1 MPTPTA
7 AERLHALQ
15 QKNRKAAGLPDPS
28 EYKKKLDSMKKEN
41 YEEDDGPLSQEQLD
55 EISSQL
61 KASYVSGAKK
71 QIKQSLPFTKK
82 TDEYR
87 DIAKNFIAK
96 RQKGI
101 AKANEEVE
109 LDENEDNVNARKMY
123 HKHFVASM
131 KSMASSPK
139 QKHHQ
144 AEMAKYKA
152 MMGDSFINQVA
163 PSKFAKF
170 DKKIKEEVEQ
180 LDEMPESNMKTK
192 DVHSHLKK
200 AGWELARSK
209 GGHDV
214 YKHPKAKHSIPV
226 PRHNQLK
233 APLIRGIMKASKVE
247 EGVTLGRLVG
257 RGNIYQYD
265 RNPGPRDGSEL
276 EHVPF
281 HAKTEK
287 QKKLQNA
294 LNDLGKKMKETHPKL
309 REAKDSQEYD
319 YEGDMAKSDLRSIM
333 HHAKEL
339 HDMLDDDT
347 NLAEWCQSKITLAED
362 YLSTVANYM
371 RSEMNEG
378 FGPNPSPNKT
388 IVTVN
393 GHNADTH
400 NPDGTKKEIKGRDVN
415 GKPIYHSN
423 SGLSFRKFATKADG
437 TQGVELH
444 VGTNVPKSQPHPNS
458 PNGAYARKYN
468 EEVELDEMVV
478 VKTNKP
484 IGTRV
489 ADIGPGGKEYNVKTD
504 KAWDDSKK
512 KQPQGADFA
521 AQRRKERLAKNGRMD
536 EEQHS
541 VLYKMK
547 KDDKKIA
554 VAHYKLK
561 DDAHKFLSSVKTKGG
576 NGIVRSKTNE
586 EVELDEK
593 KNLPGLWAN
602 IHAKRKRGE
611 SPAKPGDKDYPK
623 TLNIESHDTPFNKPY
638 NKDSGTTTD
647 KSGAKHTPMSKARHL
662 ARQALSKTVSKKA
675 DTKQQARSAFDG
687 MFGGGN
693 PTNKLSI
700 MKKESAAESVKEGVA
715 TNRPQPNLPSMSS
728 DQAVANAQN
737 AVQREKKRLD
747 LLKAKDKTSNYE
759 TQQRQKTTPIVNNNG
774 SLTMK
779 KESASEPT
787 EGEMKGKQG
796 YSRKAQ
802 IVMNAAGKGKKS
814 DNPDKFQKDP
824 ELSSEIHKT

>member
-71 QIKQSLPFTKK
+71 QIKQSIPFTKK

-109 LDENEDNVNARKMY
+109 QLDELSKETLKSYIGKSTKDMVERKRQ
-123 HKHFVASM
+123 
-131 KSMASSPK
+131 
-139 QKHHQ
+139 QKIETDRANFRTRH
-144 AEMAKYKA
+144 A
-152 MMGDSFINQVA
+152 
-163 PSKFAKF
+163 FAKQRNHAYAARIG
-170 DKKIKEEVEQ
+170 DEAKKRAAGIGKAAMKIATKNEEVEL
-180 LDEMPESNMKTK
+180 LDEMPESSMKTR

-200 AGWELARSK
+200 SGWELARSK

-247 EGVTLGRLVG
+247 EQLEKKGRFVSGPTKQPYKSNTIVTAVKEGVTIGGLVG

-265 RNPGPRDGSEL
+265 RNPGPKDGSEL

-287 QKKLQNA
+287 QKKLQKA
-294 LNDLGKKMKETHPKL
+294 LTDLGNKMKQTHPKL

-319 YEGDMAKSDLRSIM
+319 YEGDMAKSDLRSII
-333 HHAKEL
+333 HNAQTL
-339 HDMLDDDT
+339 HDMLDDNT

-362 YLSTVANYM
+362 YISTVTNYM
-371 RSEMNEG
+371 RSEMNEEVEQIDELSKG
-378 FGPNPSPNKT
+378 TLGSYIKKARFSGEH
-388 IVTVN
+388 
-393 GHNADTH
+393 HNWRANVARAKQDQ
-400 NPDGTKKEIKGRDVN
+400 NISMKKHDNRIKGIDKAVDRLTKEEVVQEDKNDYQRKIEKNNKKFIAASKRQKNPLTNVHTAQTKQ
-415 GKPIYHSN
+415 KPV
-423 SGLSFRKFATKADG
+423 KED
-437 TQGVELH
+437 VELNEQGLH
-444 VGTNVPKSQPHPNS
+444 SVRDLHLSKDDYLRKYTPKKSQ
-458 PNGAYARKYN
+458 
-468 EEVELDEMVV
+468 
-478 VKTNKP
+478 
-484 IGTRV
+484 
-489 ADIGPGGKEYNVKTD
+489 
-504 KAWDDSKK
+504 DDDKK

-521 AQRRKERLAKNGRMD
+521 AQRRKERLAKSGRM
-536 EEQHS
+536 
-541 VLYKMK
+541 
-547 KDDKKIA
+547 
-554 VAHYKLK
+554 
-561 DDAHKFLSSVKTKGG
+561 
-576 NGIVRSKTNE
+576 
-586 EVELDEK
+586 DEK

-611 SPAKPGDKDYPK
+611 PPAKPGDKDYPK
-623 TLNIESHDTPFNKPY
+623 TLNIES
-638 NKDSGTTTD
+638 
-647 KSGAKHTPMSKARHL
+647 
-662 ARQALSKTVSKKA
+662 
-675 DTKQQARSAFDG
+675 
-687 MFGGGN
+687 
-693 PTNKLSI
+693 
-700 MKKESAAESVKEGVA
+700 AA
-715 TNRPQPNLPSMSS
+715 
-728 DQAVANAQN
+728 
-737 AVQREKKRLD
+737 
-747 LLKAKDKTSNYE
+747 
-759 TQQRQKTTPIVNNNG
+759 
-774 SLTMK
+774 
-779 KESASEPT
+779 EPT

-802 IVMNAAGKGKKS
+802 IVMNAAKGKKS
-814 DNPDKFQKDP
+814 DSPDKFQKDP

>member
-28 EYKKKLDSMKKEN
+28 EYKKKLDSMKSEEVEQLDE
-41 YEEDDGPLSQEQLD
+41 YESKGGVYKHTAKYVPTDRNEVTYREPHTAGRKLNRTRTSDADRSLGVKWGRGELVKAQSKKTLMNVHKNLPEEVEQLD

-61 KASYVSGAKK
+61 KASYVAGAKK

-109 LDENEDNVNARKMY
+109 LDENEDKVNARKMY

-170 DKKIKEEVEQ
+170 DKKIKEEVEL

-200 AGWELARSK
+200 SGWSLARSK

-247 EGVTLGRLVG
+247 EQLEKKGRFVS
-257 RGNIYQYD
+257 
-265 RNPGPRDGSEL
+265 GPMKQ
-276 EHVPF
+276 PF
-281 HAKTEK
+281 KSNTI
-287 QKKLQNA
+287 LTSV
-294 LNDLGKKMKETHPKL
+294 KEATDE
-309 REAKDSQEYD
+309 REYD
-319 YEGDMAKSDLRSIM
+319 YEGDMAKSDLRSII
-333 HHAKEL
+333 HNAQTL
-339 HDMLDDDT
+339 HDMLDDNT
-347 NLAEWCQSKITLAED
+347 NLAEWVQSKITLAED
-362 YLSTVANYM
+362 YISTVANYM
-371 RSEMNEG
+371 RSEMNEEVVQEDKNDYQRKIEKNNKK
-378 FGPNPSPNKT
+378 FIAASKRQKNP
-388 IVTVN
+388 
-393 GHNADTH
+393 
-400 NPDGTKKEIKGRDVN
+400 
-415 GKPIYHSN
+415 
-423 SGLSFRKFATKADG
+423 L
-437 TQGVELH
+437 
-444 VGTNVPKSQPHPNS
+444 TNVHTAQTKQKPVK
-458 PNGAYARKYN
+458 
-468 EEVELDEMVV
+468 EDVELDEMIV

-489 ADIGPGGKEYNVKTD
+489 ADIGPGGKEYNVKTN
-504 KAWDDSKK
+504 KAYDDAKK

-521 AQRRKERLAKNGRMD
+521 AQRRKERLAKSGRMD

-586 EVELDEK
+586 EVELNEK

-611 SPAKPGDKDYPK
+611 PPAKPGDKDYPK
-623 TLNIESHDTPFNKPY
+623 TLNIES
-638 NKDSGTTTD
+638 
-647 KSGAKHTPMSKARHL
+647 
-662 ARQALSKTVSKKA
+662 
-675 DTKQQARSAFDG
+675 
-687 MFGGGN
+687 
-693 PTNKLSI
+693 
-700 MKKESAAESVKEGVA
+700 AA
-715 TNRPQPNLPSMSS
+715 
-728 DQAVANAQN
+728 
-737 AVQREKKRLD
+737 
-747 LLKAKDKTSNYE
+747 
-759 TQQRQKTTPIVNNNG
+759 
-774 SLTMK
+774 
-779 KESASEPT
+779 EPT
-787 EGEMKGKQG
+787 EGEMKGKQQM
-796 YSRKAQ
+796 SRRAQ
-802 IVMNAAGKGKKS
+802 IVKDAVKGKKADS
-814 DNPDKFQKDP
+814 SDKFQKDP

>member
-1 MPTPTA
+1 
-7 AERLHALQ
+7 
-15 QKNRKAAGLPDPS
+15 
-28 EYKKKLDSMKKEN
+28 MKKEN

-71 QIKQSLPFTKK
+71 QIKQSMPFTKK

-109 LDENEDNVNARKMY
+109 QLDEYESKGGVYKNKGKYGTEYTGKTIETLRQKDAMDLTFLNKHLTSRLEKGMDVNFGRKTY
-123 HKHFVASM
+123 
-131 KSMASSPK
+131 
-139 QKHHQ
+139 HQ
-144 AEMAKYKA
+144 AQNKNHLMNVHK
-152 MMGDSFINQVA
+152 NL
-163 PSKFAKF
+163 P
-170 DKKIKEEVEQ
+170 EEVEL
-180 LDEMPESNMKTK
+180 LDEMPESSMKTR

-233 APLIRGIMKASKVE
+233 APLIRGIMKASKVQ
-247 EGVTLGRLVG
+247 EGVTIGGLVG

-287 QKKLQNA
+287 QKKLQKA
-294 LNDLGKKMKETHPKL
+294 LTDLGNKMKQTHPKL

-333 HHAKEL
+333 HNAKEL
-339 HDMLDDDT
+339 HDMIEDNT

-362 YLSTVANYM
+362 YISTVTNYM
-371 RSEMNEG
+371 RSEMNEEVKKNEYHIAG
-378 FGPNPSPNKT
+378 KHKFPTKDEHA
-388 IVTVN
+388 VTVKHTES
-393 GHNADTH
+393 GREHVH
-400 NPDGTKKEIKGRDVN
+400 SGKGKYLSKLIKTR
-415 GKPIYHSN
+415 
-423 SGLSFRKFATKADG
+423 
-437 TQGVELH
+437 
-444 VGTNVPKSQPHPNS
+444 
-458 PNGAYARKYN
+458 YN
-468 EEVELDEMVV
+468 INHYFEEVELDEMVV
-478 VKTNKP
+478 IKTNKP

-504 KAWDDSKK
+504 KAYDDAKK

-521 AQRRKERLAKNGRMD
+521 AQRRKERLAKSGRMD

-623 TLNIESHDTPFNKPY
+623 TLNIES
-638 NKDSGTTTD
+638 
-647 KSGAKHTPMSKARHL
+647 
-662 ARQALSKTVSKKA
+662 
-675 DTKQQARSAFDG
+675 
-687 MFGGGN
+687 
-693 PTNKLSI
+693 
-700 MKKESAAESVKEGVA
+700 AA
-715 TNRPQPNLPSMSS
+715 
-728 DQAVANAQN
+728 
-737 AVQREKKRLD
+737 
-747 LLKAKDKTSNYE
+747 
-759 TQQRQKTTPIVNNNG
+759 
-774 SLTMK
+774 
-779 KESASEPT
+779 EPT

-802 IVMNAAGKGKKS
+802 IVMNAAKGKKS
-814 DNPDKFQKDP
+814 DSPDKFQKDP

>member
-7 AERLHALQ
+7 AERLHAQQ

-28 EYKKKLDSMKKEN
+28 EYKKKLDSMKSEN

-109 LDENEDNVNARKMY
+109 QLDEYESKSGVYKHKGKYGTEYTGKTIETLRQKDAMDLTSLNKGLTSRLEKGMDVNFGRKTY
-123 HKHFVASM
+123 
-131 KSMASSPK
+131 
-139 QKHHQ
+139 HQ
-144 AEMAKYKA
+144 AQNKNHLMNVHK
-152 MMGDSFINQVA
+152 NL
-163 PSKFAKF
+163 P
-170 DKKIKEEVEQ
+170 EEVEL
-180 LDEMPESNMKTK
+180 LDEMPESSMKTR

-200 AGWELARSK
+200 SGWALARSK

-247 EGVTLGRLVG
+247 ESFRIGGMGSRG
-257 RGNIYQYD
+257 GNIHMYNRID
-265 RNPGPRDGSEL
+265 TNPGPKDDSEL
-276 EHVPF
+276 ENIPSKP
-281 HAKTEK
+281 KTEL
-287 QKKLQNA
+287 QKRLKSA
-294 LNDLGKKMKETHPKL
+294 LSDLGDKMKKTHPKL

-339 HDMLDDDT
+339 HDMIEDTT

-371 RSEMNEG
+371 RSEMNEETVQEDE
-378 FGPNPSPNKT
+378 NDYQRKIDKNNK
-388 IVTVN
+388 N
-393 GHNADTH
+393 FAA
-400 NPDGTKKEIKGRDVN
+400 
-415 GKPIYHSN
+415 
-423 SGLSFRKFATKADG
+423 ATKR
-437 TQGVELH
+437 QKNPL
-444 VGTNVPKSQPHPNS
+444 S
-458 PNGAYARKYN
+458 
-468 EEVELDEMVV
+468 
-478 VKTNKP
+478 NKK
-484 IGTRV
+484 I
-489 ADIGPGGKEYNVKTD
+489 
-504 KAWDDSKK
+504 
-512 KQPQGADFA
+512 PQGADFA
-521 AQRRKERLAKNGRMD
+521 AQRRKERLANSGRMD
-536 EEQHS
+536 EGRASQRHPLEGHE
-541 VLYKMK
+541 YHK
-547 KDDKKIA
+547 KSNDALVHIA
-554 VAHYKLK
+554 K
-561 DDAHKFLSSVKTKGG
+561 DAHAAAEAMKSHNTDAENKYRDQANDSATVRHFRKTSGMPDWYKKKYGHVK
-576 NGIVRSKTNE
+576 E
-586 EVELDEK
+586 EVEQLDEK

-623 TLNIESHDTPFNKPY
+623 TLNIESSHDVPFNKPY
-638 NKDSGTTTD
+638 KQDTGTTTD
-647 KSGAKHTPMSKARHL
+647 KSGAKHTPMSKARNL
-662 ARQALSKTVSKKA
+662 AQQALSRTSSKKA
-675 DTKQQARSAFDG
+675 DTKQQARNAFDG

-693 PTNKLSI
+693 PANKLSI
-700 MKKESAAESVKEGVA
+700 
-715 TNRPQPNLPSMSS
+715 
-728 DQAVANAQN
+728 
-737 AVQREKKRLD
+737 
-747 LLKAKDKTSNYE
+747 
-759 TQQRQKTTPIVNNNG
+759 
-774 SLTMK
+774 MK

-802 IVMNAAGKGKKS
+802 IVMNASKGKKS
-814 DNPDKFQKDP
+814 DSPEKYQKDP

>member
-1 MPTPTA
+1 MATKKMKINFKMPTPTA

-28 EYKKKLDSMKKEN
+28 EYKKKLDTMKSEN

-55 EISSQL
+55 EISAQL

-109 LDENEDNVNARKMY
+109 L
-123 HKHFVASM
+123 
-131 KSMASSPK
+131 
-139 QKHHQ
+139 
-144 AEMAKYKA
+144 
-152 MMGDSFINQVA
+152 
-163 PSKFAKF
+163 
-170 DKKIKEEVEQ
+170 
-180 LDEMPESNMKTK
+180 LDEMPESSMKTR

-200 AGWELARSK
+200 AGWALARSS

-247 EGVTLGRLVG
+247 EQLEKKGRFVSGPTKEPYKSNTIVTSVKEGFRIG
-257 RGNIYQYD
+257 GMGSRGANVHMYD
-265 RNPGPRDGSEL
+265 RNPGPKDGSEL
-276 EHVPF
+276 ENVPF

-294 LNDLGKKMKETHPKL
+294 LTDLGKKMKETHPKL

-371 RSEMNEG
+371 RSEMNEEVKKNEYHIAG
-378 FGPNPSPNKT
+378 KHKFPTKDEHA
-388 IVTVN
+388 VTVKHTES
-393 GHNADTH
+393 GREHVH
-400 NPDGTKKEIKGRDVN
+400 SGKGKYLSKLIKTR
-415 GKPIYHSN
+415 
-423 SGLSFRKFATKADG
+423 
-437 TQGVELH
+437 
-444 VGTNVPKSQPHPNS
+444 
-458 PNGAYARKYN
+458 YN
-468 EEVELDEMVV
+468 INHYFEEVELDEMVV

-504 KAWDDSKK
+504 KAYDDSKK
-512 KQPQGADFA
+512 KQPQGAEFA

-536 EEQHS
+536 EKE
-541 VLYKMK
+541 
-547 KDDKKIA
+547 
-554 VAHYKLK
+554 
-561 DDAHKFLSSVKTKGG
+561 
-576 NGIVRSKTNE
+576 
-586 EVELDEK
+586 
-593 KNLPGLWAN
+593 NLPGLWAN

-611 SPAKPGDKDYPK
+611 PPAKPGDKDYPK
-623 TLNIESHDTPFNKPY
+623 TLNIES
-638 NKDSGTTTD
+638 
-647 KSGAKHTPMSKARHL
+647 
-662 ARQALSKTVSKKA
+662 
-675 DTKQQARSAFDG
+675 
-687 MFGGGN
+687 
-693 PTNKLSI
+693 
-700 MKKESAAESVKEGVA
+700 AE
-715 TNRPQPNLPSMSS
+715 
-728 DQAVANAQN
+728 
-737 AVQREKKRLD
+737 
-747 LLKAKDKTSNYE
+747 
-759 TQQRQKTTPIVNNNG
+759 
-774 SLTMK
+774 
-779 KESASEPT
+779 EPT
-787 EGEMKGKQG
+787 EGEIKGKQQG
-796 YSRKAQ
+796 VSRKAQ
-802 IVMNAAGKGKKS
+802 IVRDAAKGKKS
-814 DNPDKFQKDP
+814 DNADKFQKDP

>member
-7 AERLHALQ
+7 AERLHAQQ

-28 EYKKKLDSMKKEN
+28 EYKKKLDSMKSEN

-55 EISSQL
+55 EISAQL

-109 LDENEDNVNARKMY
+109 QLDENEDKVNARKMY
-123 HKHFVASM
+123 HKHFMLAM
-131 KSMASSPK
+131 KSMASSPQ
-139 QKHHQ
+139 QKRHQ
-144 AEMAKYKA
+144 AEMEKYRA
-152 MMGDSFINQVA
+152 MMGDSFIDQVA

-170 DKKIKEEVEQ
+170 DRKIKEEVEQ
-180 LDEMPESNMKTK
+180 LDEMPESSMKTR

-200 AGWELARSK
+200 SGWELARSK

-247 EGVTLGRLVG
+247 ESFRIGGMG
-257 RGNIYQYD
+257 SRGANVHMYD
-265 RNPGPRDGSEL
+265 RNPGPKDGNEL
-276 EHVPF
+276 ENVPF

-294 LNDLGKKMKETHPKL
+294 LTDLGKKMKETHPKL
-309 REAKDSQEYD
+309 RESNDPQEYD

-339 HDMLDDDT
+339 HNMIEDTT

-371 RSEMNEG
+371 RSEM
-378 FGPNPSPNKT
+378 
-388 IVTVN
+388 
-393 GHNADTH
+393 D
-400 NPDGTKKEIKGRDVN
+400 
-415 GKPIYHSN
+415 
-423 SGLSFRKFATKADG
+423 
-437 TQGVELH
+437 
-444 VGTNVPKSQPHPNS
+444 
-458 PNGAYARKYN
+458 
-468 EEVELDEMVV
+468 EEVEIDEMIV

-489 ADIGPGGKEYNVKTD
+489 ADIGPGDKEYNVKTD
-504 KAWDDSKK
+504 KAYDDAKK
-512 KQPQGADFA
+512 KQPQGAEFA
-521 AQRRKERLAKNGRMD
+521 AQRRKERLAKSGRMD
-536 EEQHS
+536 EGSNYIAKRNQLFQSIEHKVGDSVTVDSKFFGKQKGKVTKIDKQSTHVQRNGKKYSEKYPHDAVVKEEYEQIDEGRASQRHP
-541 VLYKMK
+541 LEGHEYHK
-547 KDDKKIA
+547 KSNDALVNIA
-554 VAHYKLK
+554 K
-561 DDAHKFLSSVKTKGG
+561 DAHAAAEAMKSHNPQAENKYRDQANDSATVRHFRKTSGMPDWYKKKYGH
-576 NGIVRSKTNE
+576 VNE
-586 EVELDEK
+586 DVEQFDEK
-593 KNLPGLWAN
+593 ENRPGLWAN

-623 TLNIESHDTPFNKPY
+623 NLETVRNA
-638 NKDSGTTTD
+638 D
-647 KSGAKHTPMSKARHL
+647 KGS
-662 ARQALSKTVSKKA
+662 V
-675 DTKQQARSAFDG
+675 
-687 MFGGGN
+687 
-693 PTNKLSI
+693 
-700 MKKESAAESVKEGVA
+700 KESAA
-715 TNRPQPNLPSMSS
+715 
-728 DQAVANAQN
+728 
-737 AVQREKKRLD
+737 
-747 LLKAKDKTSNYE
+747 
-759 TQQRQKTTPIVNNNG
+759 
-774 SLTMK
+774 
-779 KESASEPT
+779 EPT

-802 IVMNAAGKGKKS
+802 IVMNAAKGKKADS
-814 DNPDKFQKDP
+814 PEKYQKDP